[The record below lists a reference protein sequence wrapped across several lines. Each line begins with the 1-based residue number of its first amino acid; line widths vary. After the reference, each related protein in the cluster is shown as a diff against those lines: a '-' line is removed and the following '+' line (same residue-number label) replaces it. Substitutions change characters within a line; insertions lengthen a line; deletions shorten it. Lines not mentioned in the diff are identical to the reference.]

1 MTRREIW
8 DTVYGAAAAAYEPRE
23 ARAVAALVCEDRLG
37 LRFTDVIVEPDAP
50 CPLRDDLQRLAFEI
64 GSYRPAQ
71 YIAGFCRFCGRK
83 FSLEEGVL
91 IPRPET
97 EELVRTIVERHRSD
111 SGLRILDI
119 GTGSGCI
126 AVTLAAEL
134 PDARVTAVDISDTA
148 LRIARRN
155 AERLR
160 QTVRF
165 ERRDILTGPP
175 EGEFDLIV
183 SNPPYVTESEKRQ
196 MSPNVLR
203 YEPHR
208 ALFVPDDDPLLFY
221 RAIAGLGRRLFAPGL
236 FRDQRAVRHSNR
248 RIARKRG
255 LPRNRPVEGLFR
267 KAQNGQRAMEVKRT
281 KTPEQALRALM
292 NVCAK
297 SERAISDV
305 RRSLTR
311 WGVAPE
317 QHQPIIDRLV
327 RERFIDEARYAE
339 AYVREK
345 LNLSRWGVRKIRAA
359 LKAKRIPEQTIDEAL
374 AQADPQKLGTKLE
387 ESLRRKMQGT
397 RAVSDYQMRGKLLRY
412 GAGLGFDYDEVSDAI
427 DRLMREREK

>member
-1 MTRREIW
+1 M
-8 DTVYGAAAAAYEPRE
+8 
-23 ARAVAALVCEDRLG
+23 
-37 LRFTDVIVEPDAP
+37 
-50 CPLRDDLQRLAFEI
+50 
-64 GSYRPAQ
+64 
-71 YIAGFCRFCGRK
+71 
-83 FSLEEGVL
+83 
-91 IPRPET
+91 
-97 EELVRTIVERHRSD
+97 VERHRSD

-155 AERLR
+155 AERHR

-165 ERRDILTGPP
+165 ERRDILTDPP
-175 EGEFDLIV
+175 DGEFDLIV
-183 SNPPYVTESEKRQ
+183 SNPPYVTESEKAQ

-221 RAIAGLGRRLFAPGL
+221 RAIVGLGRRLLAPGGTVY
-236 FRDQRAVRHSNR
+236 FEINERFGIQT
-248 RIARKRG
+248 
-255 LPRNRPVEGLFR
+255 VELLENEGYCEIVLSEDFSESP
-267 KAQNGQRAMEVKRT
+267 NDPRAMEVKRS
-281 KTPEQALRALM
+281 KTPEQALRTLM

-297 SERAISDV
+297 NERSISDV
-305 RRSLTR
+305 RRSLAR
-311 WGVAPE
+311 WGVPSE
-317 QHQPIIDRLV
+317 QQQPIIDRLV

-359 LKAKRIPEQTIDEAL
+359 LRAKRIPEQTIDEAL
-374 AQADPQKLGTKLE
+374 AQADPQKLGSKLE
-387 ESLRRKMQGT
+387 ETLRRKMQGIRT
-397 RAVSDYQMRGKLLRY
+397 ASDYQMRGKLLRY

>member
-1 MTRREIW
+1 M
-8 DTVYGAAAAAYEPRE
+8 
-23 ARAVAALVCEDRLG
+23 
-37 LRFTDVIVEPDAP
+37 
-50 CPLRDDLQRLAFEI
+50 
-64 GSYRPAQ
+64 
-71 YIAGFCRFCGRK
+71 
-83 FSLEEGVL
+83 L

-97 EELVRTIVERHRSD
+97 EELVWTIVERHRSD

-155 AERLR
+155 AERHR

-221 RAIAGLGRRLFAPGL
+221 RAIAGLGRRLFAPGGTVY
-236 FRDQRAVRHSNR
+236 FEIN
-248 RIARKRG
+248 
-255 LPRNRPVEGLFR
+255 
-267 KAQNGQRAMEVKRT
+267 
-281 KTPEQALRALM
+281 
-292 NVCAK
+292 
-297 SERAISDV
+297 
-305 RRSLTR
+305 
-311 WGVAPE
+311 
-317 QHQPIIDRLV
+317 
-327 RERFIDEARYAE
+327 ERFGTQTVELLENEGYREIVLSKDFFGKPRTVSARW
-339 AYVREK
+339 K
-345 LNLSRWGVRKIRAA
+345 
-359 LKAKRIPEQTIDEAL
+359 
-374 AQADPQKLGTKLE
+374 
-387 ESLRRKMQGT
+387 
-397 RAVSDYQMRGKLLRY
+397 
-412 GAGLGFDYDEVSDAI
+412 
-427 DRLMREREK
+427 

>member
-1 MTRREIW
+1 GEQ
-8 DTVYGAAAAAYEPRE
+8 VYGAAAAPYEPRG
-23 ARAVAALVCEDRLG
+23 ARAVAAPVCEDRLG

-155 AERLR
+155 AERHR

-221 RAIAGLGRRLFAPGL
+221 RAIAGLGRRLFAPGGTVY
-236 FRDQRAVRHSNR
+236 FEIN
-248 RIARKRG
+248 
-255 LPRNRPVEGLFR
+255 
-267 KAQNGQRAMEVKRT
+267 
-281 KTPEQALRALM
+281 
-292 NVCAK
+292 
-297 SERAISDV
+297 
-305 RRSLTR
+305 
-311 WGVAPE
+311 
-317 QHQPIIDRLV
+317 
-327 RERFIDEARYAE
+327 ERFGTQTVELLENEGYREIVLSKDFFGKPRTVSARW
-339 AYVREK
+339 K
-345 LNLSRWGVRKIRAA
+345 
-359 LKAKRIPEQTIDEAL
+359 
-374 AQADPQKLGTKLE
+374 
-387 ESLRRKMQGT
+387 
-397 RAVSDYQMRGKLLRY
+397 
-412 GAGLGFDYDEVSDAI
+412 
-427 DRLMREREK
+427 